1 MRAPGRLPQRV
12 NPDATAVATPRMS
25 GARFGRRGWL
35 GAALAAT
42 ALADMTAA
50 TAQQKL
56 PKALVQY
63 QDSPKG
69 SQKCLVCL
77 HFQPPDACAI
87 VEGPISP
94 EGWCVAFAPKAG

>member
-1 MRAPGRLPQRV
+1 MRLSGTLPPSGPADGTALPAPGVSR
-12 NPDATAVATPRMS
+12 TS
-25 GARFGRRGWL
+25 FGRRHWL
-35 GAALAAT
+35 GAGLVASALAGT
-42 ALADMTAA
+42 TTA

-63 QDSPKG
+63 QDTPKG

-94 EGWCVAFAPKAG
+94 EGWCAAFAPKSG